1 MGLNASKAKGGAP
14 RTPPLEAGPYPARLV
29 QVIDLGLQP
38 RQFKGEDKEP
48 HQQIMLTY
56 ELIDEFLLDENG
68 QPQEDKPRWV
78 SETFPLYALGAE
90 KAKSNERLKA
100 LDPQGKAEGDFTKL
114 LGEPVVVNI
123 VQNPSKTDA
132 SKIYAK
138 VSGLTPMRAKDV
150 LKLGEL
156 VNKPVFLD
164 LDAPDKAVFDSLPDW
179 VKDKIRAGLEYKGSA
194 AEKCFGVGG
203 KAEAKKEPAKK
214 SEEETDGNP
223 Y

>member
-14 RTPPLEAGPYPARLV
+14 RTPPLEAGAYPARLV

-38 RQFKGEDKEP
+38 RSYKGEDKEP
-48 HQQIMLTY
+48 QQAIMLTY
-56 ELIDEFLLDENG
+56 ELVGEFLLDEQG
-68 QPQEDKPRWV
+68 EPQEDKPRWV
-78 SETFPLYALGAE
+78 SETLPLYPLGAE

-100 LDPQGKAEGDFTKL
+100 LDPQGKVEGDFTKL
-114 LGEPVVVNI
+114 LGVPVVVNI

-138 VSGLTPMRAKDV
+138 VSGLVPMRAKEV
-150 LKLGEL
+150 LNLPDL
-156 VNKPVFLD
+156 VNEPRFLD
-164 LDAPDKAVFDSLPDW
+164 LDAPNKKVFDELPDW
-179 VKDKIRAGLEYKGSA
+179 VKDKIRAGLEYRGSE
-194 AEKCFGVGG
+194 AEKVFGVGG

-214 SEEETDGNP
+214 EAEADGNP